1 MRASRIE
8 SYLGLGVGAVKV
20 VFTLAKFRAITTATA
35 TCDSHYCT
43 CLGYLGQRDMDMI
56 ISIYVVL
63 PRQNN
68 W

>member
-8 SYLGLGVGAVKV
+8 SYLGLGAVKV
-20 VFTLAKFRAITTATA
+20 VFTLAKFRAITTA

-68 W
+68 